1 MTILSDIN
9 DINIYSLTWFQLA
22 IISIILLIDIE
33 SQMESEASKTLE
45 MVELGNLDFDFPI
58 EQGILLLGQTKAGK
72 TTTAHH
78 LVRQLLDDIK
88 NESGNNNV

>member
-1 MTILSDIN
+1 
-9 DINIYSLTWFQLA
+9 
-22 IISIILLIDIE
+22 
-33 SQMESEASKTLE
+33 MESEASKTLE
-45 MVELGNLDFDFPI
+45 MVEFGNLDLDFPI

-88 NESGNNNV
+88 NESGNNNVQTVHAGQMQYQNTLIGPLIIK

>member
-1 MTILSDIN
+1 M
-9 DINIYSLTWFQLA
+9 
-22 IISIILLIDIE
+22 LIDIE

-45 MVELGNLDFDFPI
+45 MVEFGNLDLDFPI

-78 LVRQLLDDIK
+78 LVRQLLDGIK
-88 NESGNNNV
+88 NESGNTVYTVHAGQLQYQNALIGHKEHNS